1 LVDLGQAKNRLGG
14 SALAQVYS
22 QVGNETPD
30 ADPAP
35 LSKFLKAIINIKAQG
50 KLLAYHDRSDGGL
63 FATLCEMAFASRCGL
78 EINIAKLSGN
88 TIERLF
94 NEELG
99 VVIQVKKSDENNIVS
114 SLCKAVGKN
123 VYVLGRPVKKQ
134 EVVIKDGQKV
144 VYKNSRAQLEAWWS
158 ETSYQL
164 QKLRDNPECADQEFT
179 GLQDDNNPGLSFD
192 VKAKQI
198 TKRFKPILDIR
209 KARSSPDLSNSA
221 TNGFSSF
228 DVSTDTS
235 SSDKTVF
242 ARVNSPLERT
252 ILRKSSIK
260 DRLEFRNEK
269 STDLV
274 KRLKREGIKKV
285 LIVGGPRIISEL
297 LKGKLIDFLYLTIEP
312 RLFGQ
317 GVLLLDSFPID
328 IELNL
333 VEHKELNKKG
343 TILLKYSLK
352 QTQ

>member
-1 LVDLGQAKNRLGG
+1 MTVSVVVVMSVD
-14 SALAQVYS
+14 
-22 QVGNETPD
+22 
-30 ADPAP
+30 
-35 LSKFLKAIINIKAQG
+35 G
-50 KLLAYHDRSDGGL
+50 KLTRHDESD
-63 FATLCEMAFASRCGL
+63 
-78 EINIAKLSGN
+78 IHKW
-88 TIERLF
+88 
-94 NEELG
+94 
-99 VVIQVKKSDENNIVS
+99 VSDE
-114 SLCKAVGKN
+114 
-123 VYVLGRPVKKQ
+123 
-134 EVVIKDGQKV
+134 
-144 VYKNSRAQLEAWWS
+144 
-158 ETSYQL
+158 
-164 QKLRDNPECADQEFT
+164 DQEFFRP
-179 GLQDDNNPGLSFD
+179 LLASHD
-192 VKAKQI
+192 VIIMGRNTYEAVQPNL
-198 TKRFKPILDIR
+198 RLDQPIRRIVLTSHPQQFTEQALLDIR

-221 TNGFSSF
+221 ANGFSSF